1 MFWIEPLEEKHV
13 ESLHSAFD
21 AIAQE
26 GLYFAET
33 EAGSLEAFRQWIN
46 TAIRLNCPQ
55 FVAMTEDG
63 VIGWSMANKA
73 EQAFVRHSC
82 TLFIGVLAEWR
93 GYGIGKQLLE
103 HTLYQAW
110 ENNLTRVQLDVY
122 ADNHKAIQLYH
133 QFGFEQEGLQRC
145 AHIVNG
151 QYRDIM
157 TMALLLPLKSECE
170 PLEEAEAVAA

>member
-1 MFWIEPLEEKHV
+1 MFWIEPLEEKHI
-13 ESLHSAFD
+13 ESLHVAFD
-21 AIAQE
+21 AIARE

-33 EAGSLEAFRQWIN
+33 EAGSFEAFRQWMN

-55 FVAMTEDG
+55 FVAVTAEG
-63 VIGWSMANKA
+63 VIGWCMANRA

-82 TLFIGVLAEWR
+82 TLFIGVLADWR

-103 HTLYQAW
+103 RTLYQAW

-122 ADNHKAIQLYH
+122 ADNHKAIQLYD
-133 QFGFEQEGLQRC
+133 QLGFVHEGLQRC

-151 QYRDIM
+151 QYRDIV
-157 TMALLLPLKSECE
+157 TMALLLPLKSEYE
-170 PLEEAEAVAA
+170 SWKEEAAAA